1 MSGSRSVK
9 MRVFEPD
16 HRGGVGDR
24 VEFQLLVRLYTLLD
38 VTQVVMTV
46 TAAKNCMLELLRDQS
61 QL

>member
-1 MSGSRSVK
+1 